1 MQTKITRYGNR
12 NWAVWLTMK
21 ENGVVEDE
29 LVAVTV
35 YKKGAESVC
44 AITDALIKTRQII
57 GH

>member
-1 MQTKITRYGNR
+1 
-12 NWAVWLTMK
+12 MK